1 MTSAPV
7 ALFMRNLNGLVN
19 KVVNI
24 TETIY
29 KLFSLDKDKKIII
42 VKFLIIENRTRQ
54 KIQQVIVEVGR

>member
-29 KLFSLDKDKKIII
+29 KARENIKIKKIII

-54 KIQQVIVEVGR
+54 KIQQAIVEVGR